1 MMVLN
6 AAVHTLMSWLEDHR
20 DQSLLIHKHEQ
31 DDSDHVRIQLS
42 GVDFKPETASI
53 DGYTD
58 ESALRL
64 HGVGTVLNDGQSLP
78 LPQNA
83 YEIPVAGLTLMESVD
98 NRMILR
104 TNIAEYTIFID

>member
-1 MMVLN
+1 MALN
-6 AAVHTLMSWLEDHR
+6 AAVHTLMNWLEDHR

-31 DDSDHVRIQLS
+31 DDSDHVRINLS

-64 HGVGTVLNDGQSLP
+64 HGEGTVLNDGQSLP
-78 LPQNA
+78 LSQNA
-83 YEIPVAGLTLMESVD
+83 YVIPVDGLTLMELLD
-98 NRMILR
+98 TRMIMR
-104 TNIAEYTIFID
+104 TNIAEYTMYID